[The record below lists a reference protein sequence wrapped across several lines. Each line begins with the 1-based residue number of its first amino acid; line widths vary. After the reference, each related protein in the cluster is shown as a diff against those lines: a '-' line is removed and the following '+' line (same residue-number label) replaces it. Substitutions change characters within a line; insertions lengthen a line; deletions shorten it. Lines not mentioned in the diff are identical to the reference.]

1 MMSLER
7 EIERERLELIV
18 MSMWIQQNFRATNK
32 NYKKRETNSA
42 THKMADS
49 QQMKK
54 SKLLHFTKLF
64 QRRQHVLSAHPHKTE
79 RQTNMNPIR
88 TITILYLLLL
98 SVTAKEDKNNKYK
111 STTTSSSFRGT
122 AEDTTA
128 TDTTPIQT
136 DQGAILVIGDS
147 WASASGNYL
156 GNVCGS
162 SSTPRPIQ
170 NDAKAGSSAKGWA
183 YNRLGVA
190 SIEKSK
196 YEYSHVWLSVGGND
210 FLNYKCDLSI
220 ADKIAANVVNVIK
233 QVVDASHGEAA
244 VGEVA
249 FQEDLKILYFG
260 YAIPSRDVCGSGQTA
275 NLFERQ
281 REIVFE
287 AIHESDYAEYVT
299 TVDISEMF
307 VTSES
312 SPLSDPSYFADAI
325 HINERGY
332 ARLFSGYNV
341 MRFFDCSVT
350 QIAQLATVDGGLPI
364 GMLAGSA
371 IAMVSVILITR
382 YHLKNR
388 R

>member
-1 MMSLER
+1 
-7 EIERERLELIV
+7 
-18 MSMWIQQNFRATNK
+18 
-32 NYKKRETNSA
+32 
-42 THKMADS
+42 
-49 QQMKK
+49 
-54 SKLLHFTKLF
+54 
-64 QRRQHVLSAHPHKTE
+64 
-79 RQTNMNPIR
+79 MNPIR
-88 TITILYLLLL
+88 TLTILYLLLL
-98 SVTAKEDKNNKYK
+98 SVTAKEDDKNKDK
-111 STTTSSSFRGT
+111 STTTTSSFRGT
-122 AEDTTA
+122 TTEETSTT
-128 TDTTPIQT
+128 TDTTPTQT
-136 DQGAILVIGDS
+136 GQGAILVIGDS

-170 NDAKAGSSAKGWA
+170 NDAKSGSTAKGWA

-196 YEYSHVWLSVGGND
+196 YEYTHVWLSVGGND
-210 FLNYKCDLSI
+210 FLNNRCDLSI
-220 ADKIAANVVNVIK
+220 ADKVAANVVNVIK

-260 YAIPSRDVCGSGQTA
+260 YAIPSKDVCGSGQTA

-281 REIVFE
+281 REIVFD

-299 TVDISEMF
+299 TIDISEMF

-332 ARLFSGYNV
+332 TRLFSGYNV
-341 MRFFDCSVT
+341 LRFFDCSAT

-371 IAMVSVILITR
+371 IAIVSAVLITR
-382 YHLKNR
+382 FYLKNR
-388 R
+388 RYIRQ